1 MGAIPMDEETITRPD
16 SAAVPA
22 SATVATWDLPQA
34 HPSRRL
40 AILVLRLGALL
51 GLVVGTASGVVAITT
66 GDILPTAVALAVLM
80 GGASAV
86 WQLLRRDGEP
96 TFTLV
101 LWVALLGA
109 LLTLAPLATTSGLTA
124 ALLIVGVLGVLSIQ
138 GRRAVWYA
146 WYVSLVWA
154 AHVAWRM
161 IGSGGA
167 DAASGLTWLLQGVA
181 LAGGSIAVFQVKDDL
196 LESARRYRDLV
207 DGVPIGLY
215 RTTGEGHIMAA
226 NTRLA
231 EMLGYLEP
239 ADLLGTDATEFYPS
253 PEARRAV
260 LDDLESGAP
269 EVVFELIRRDG
280 SSIWVRNTGRPVRG
294 PSGAVLYYEGA
305 LEDITERTTAEAA
318 LQRAEERFRTAFQ
331 HAPNG
336 MAMVSPGGHF
346 LQVNR
351 AFCELLGYPESEL
364 IHRNWREITPPEEHA
379 ESVERVRAMVR
390 GETDSVE
397 LDRCTLRADGREVIG
412 RLSLSLIRDQQEQP
426 AYLIAQLA
434 DVTAQRELHE
444 HLESLVRAK
453 DQFVATVSHELRT
466 PLTAVVGLARELRD
480 RFDSFTPDETVEFI
494 KLIAEQ
500 SDDVAHIVED
510 LLVAARA
517 DMGELRVSPELIVVR
532 REVDT
537 VIADC
542 EHLRAERGAKLGVEG
557 SAVTAWADPI
567 RFRQVIRNLL
577 TNSFRYG
584 GDRVRL
590 ELRGGEGESRVL
602 VVDNGDGVPE
612 ADREAIFEPY
622 QRAGDGSGAAGS
634 IGLGLSVSR
643 KLARLMGGD
652 LTYRLGEGESTFEL
666 TLPSRASAVGP

>member
-1 MGAIPMDEETITRPD
+1 MEDESNSRPD
-16 SAAVPA
+16 SAAVREV
-22 SATVATWDLPQA
+22 ATVATWDILD
-34 HPSRRL
+34 PSRRL
-40 AILVLRLGALL
+40 AALVLRLSAVL
-51 GLVVGTASGVVAITT
+51 GTVVAITAGLVVLAT
-66 GDILPTAVALAVLM
+66 RDTLPTAVALAALI
-80 GGASAV
+80 GAASAV
-86 WQLLRRDGEP
+86 WQLFWGDGKAW
-96 TFTLV
+96 FTL
-101 LWVALLGA
+101 ALGA
-109 LLTLAPLATTSGLTA
+109 ALVGALQTLTPLAVTSGLTA
-124 ALLIVGVLGVLSIQ
+124 LLLIVGVLGILIIQ
-138 GRRAVWYA
+138 GRGAVWYA
-146 WYVSLVWA
+146 WYVLLVWA
-154 AHVAWRM
+154 VHVAWKVVS
-161 IGSGGA
+161 SGGA
-167 DAASGLTWLLQGVA
+167 ETAAGLTWLLQGVA
-181 LAGGSIAVFQVKDDL
+181 LVGGGIAVFQVKDDL
-196 LESARRYRDLV
+196 LESARRYRDLF

-215 RTTGEGHIMAA
+215 RTTPEGHIIAA
-226 NTRLA
+226 NTQLA
-231 EMLGYLEP
+231 EMLGYLAP
-239 ADLLGTDATEFYPS
+239 ADLLGADATEFYPS

-260 LDDLESGAP
+260 LDDLEGGAP
-269 EVVFELIRRDG
+269 DVVFELIRRDG
-280 SSIWVRNTGRPVRG
+280 GSIWVRNTGRPVRS

-305 LEDITERTTAEAA
+305 LEDITEKTAAEAA
-318 LQRAEERFRTAFQ
+318 LKQAEERFRTAFQ

-351 AFCELLGYPESEL
+351 AFCELLGYSEPEL
-364 IHRNWREITPPEEHA
+364 IHRNWRDITPTEEHA

-390 GETDSVE
+390 GETDSVDM
-397 LDRCTLRADGREVIG
+397 DRCTWRADGREVIS
-412 RLSLSLIRDQQEQP
+412 RVSLSLIRDEQGQP
-426 AYLIAQLA
+426 AYLIAQLV

-444 HLESLVRAK
+444 HLEDLVRAK
-453 DQFVATVSHELRT
+453 DQFVATISHELRT

-517 DMGELRVSPELIVVR
+517 EMGELRVSPELIVVR
-532 REVDT
+532 QEVDS

-542 EHLRAERGAKLGVEG
+542 EHLRAERGAELGVDG
-557 SAVTAWADPI
+557 SAVTAWADPV

-590 ELRGGEGESRVL
+590 ELCSGEGESRVL
-602 VVDNGDGVPE
+602 VIDSGDGVPE

-622 QRAGDGSGAAGS
+622 RRAGDGSGPAGS

-652 LTYRLGEGESTFEL
+652 LTYRLHDGESAFEL
-666 TLPSRASAVGP
+666 TLPARPSSGGR